1 MKNTGKTWKS
11 QVTYFFNGY
20 SILSNL
26 LPLNFVNR
34 DPRAGMPVAVIV
46 CKDCV
51 CGTLRHKDKT
61 KQNCISEQLI
71 HCSAAK
77 IKMIP
82 TNDLLAN

>member
-1 MKNTGKTWKS
+1 MEVSGHIL
-11 QVTYFFNGY
+11 FNGY

-26 LPLNFVNR
+26 LPLNFFNR

-46 CKDCV
+46 CKDCI
-51 CGTLRHKDKT
+51 CGTLRNKDKT

-71 HCSAAK
+71 HCSVAK